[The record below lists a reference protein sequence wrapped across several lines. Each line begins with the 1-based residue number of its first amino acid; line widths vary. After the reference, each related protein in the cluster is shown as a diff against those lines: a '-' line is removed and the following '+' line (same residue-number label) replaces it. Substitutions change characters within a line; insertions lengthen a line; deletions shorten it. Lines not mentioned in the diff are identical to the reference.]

1 MNRARLGAV
10 RPPVAA
16 LAPLATAI
24 CWTIALIVDAGP
36 FPVVPSVL
44 LVGIGLLVVST
55 VSTVGLVVLGA
66 RWSHRLAW
74 GVLAVGGAIAAVR
87 PVDAAWVAAL
97 VATVASGVALVTL
110 QGKIR
115 KLPSA
120 SGPPDQAVLLPLVLI
135 AAPVALGLTA
145 SGAAWAVLTVGL
157 SALVAAFM
165 YSRVVFGGLVAVR
178 YAWPLVAVA
187 ACFSM
192 DLPALLVTVAL
203 AAAVLYLAWHPSA
216 KVAFHPPVEAG
227 STFPI
232 PPELA
237 PRDILDAA
245 GLDDRGR
252 WKE

>member
-1 MNRARLGAV
+1 VNRARLGAV

-87 PVDAAWVAAL
+87 PVD
-97 VATVASGVALVTL
+97 
-110 QGKIR
+110 
-115 KLPSA
+115 
-120 SGPPDQAVLLPLVLI
+120 AVLLPLVLI